1 MLTQWQETV
10 FGQSILNWERSQ
22 LDQLTTNIF
31 GYYALQLGLL
41 QHDFLDKNRMP
52 YKWHAQLIQD
62 QKKSQ
67 FADLPKDLVLCPE
80 YLPFASNSIDL
91 LLLPHTLETVANPMQ
106 VLREAERVLVPEGR
120 ILLTCINP
128 WRNFT
133 AGLQKR
139 NSKKT
144 ATDSD
149 YFEHNERL
157 SHQRIIDWLKLLGFE
172 VELLM
177 FGAHSPV
184 IQSPSILKRMAFWD
198 QTMSKLLPVSG
209 AVFMVM
215 AVKRV
220 PSIRLLSPNWQTK
233 KRSSAVG
240 VPARRN
246 INKTN
251 TSRYD

>member
-10 FGQSILNWERSQ
+10 FGQSILNWEQSQ

-41 QHDFLDKNRMP
+41 QHDFLAKNRMP
-52 YKWHAQLIQD
+52 HKWYAQLVKG
-62 QKKSQ
+62 QKISQ
-67 FADLPKDLVLCPE
+67 LITWHEDLVLCPE

-106 VLREAERVLVPEGR
+106 VLREVERVLVPEGR

-139 NSKKT
+139 NFQNQE
-144 ATDSD
+144 TDSD
-149 YFEHNERL
+149 YIEHNEWL
-157 SHQRIIDWLKLLGFE
+157 SHQRIIDWLKLLGFD
-172 VELLM
+172 VELLI

-184 IQSPSILKRMAFWD
+184 IQSPSILRRMAFWN
-198 QTMSKLLPVSG
+198 QSMSKLLPISG

-240 VPARRN
+240 VPVRRN
-246 INKTN
+246 INKTK
-251 TSRYD
+251 TSVYD

>member
-31 GYYALQLGLL
+31 GYYAVQLGLS
-41 QHDFLDKNRMP
+41 QYDFLDKNRMP
-52 YKWHAQLIQD
+52 YKWHAQLIKD

-67 FADLPKDLVLCPE
+67 LADLPKDLVLCPE

-139 NSKKT
+139 NYQT
-144 ATDSD
+144 ITTDTD
-149 YFEHNERL
+149 YFQHNERL
-157 SHQRIIDWLKLLGFE
+157 SHQRILDWLKLLGFE

-184 IQSPSILKRMAFWD
+184 IQSASLLKRMAFWD

-220 PSIRLLSPNWQTK
+220 PSIRLLSSNWQTK

-246 INKTN
+246 INKTK
-251 TSRYD
+251 T

>member
-10 FGQSILNWERSQ
+10 FGQSILNWEHSQ
-22 LDQLTTNIF
+22 LDQLTSNIF
-31 GYYALQLGLL
+31 GYYALQLGLS

-52 YKWHAQLIQD
+52 YKWHAQLIQAH
-62 QKKSQ
+62 KTSQ
-67 FADLPKDLVLCPE
+67 LIDLPIDLILCPE

-106 VLREAERVLVPEGR
+106 VLREVERVLVPEGR

-133 AGLQKR
+133 AGLQK
-139 NSKKT
+139 KKSNKP
-144 ATDSD
+144 ASDSD
-149 YFEHNERL
+149 YVEHNERL

-184 IQSPSILKRMAFWD
+184 IQSPSILKKMTFWE
-198 QTMSKLLPVSG
+198 QAMSNLLPASG
-209 AVFMVM
+209 AVFIVM

-240 VPARRN
+240 APARRN
-246 INKTN
+246 INKTK
-251 TSRYD
+251 TLV